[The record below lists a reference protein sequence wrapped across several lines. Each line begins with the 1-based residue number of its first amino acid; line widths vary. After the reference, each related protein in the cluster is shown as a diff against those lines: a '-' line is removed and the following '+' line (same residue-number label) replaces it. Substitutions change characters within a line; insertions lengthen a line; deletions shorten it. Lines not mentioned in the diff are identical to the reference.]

1 MWKSKHGHVFQ
12 NHRCVISS
20 DHSCFVSFILSF
32 QHELSI
38 QHYSATM
45 PVRCDLPI
53 SAAAPA
59 KRRRPRLERA
69 VQHTHAALARTLTK
83 SKEQQ
88 HLHKASGQN
97 PNNMTVTNEHMQAR
111 CTCFHLVSHPA
122 NSNLL
127 RGKTAGLERH
137 RSIIEYHRFGNFEA
151 ETTTTNS
158 RSGCGSRHIGRCRM
172 PEGRVPWH
180 KKRKTGPTKTARLS
194 KIPMLYS
201 I

>member
-1 MWKSKHGHVFQ
+1 MNCLF
-12 NHRCVISS
+12 
-20 DHSCFVSFILSF
+20 
-32 QHELSI
+32 
-38 QHYSATM
+38 SATM

-59 KRRRPRLERA
+59 KRRHPRLERV

-88 HLHKASGQN
+88 HLHKASAQN
-97 PNNMTVTNEHMQAR
+97 ASNMTVTNEHMQAR

-122 NSNLL
+122 NSKGL

-137 RSIIEYHRFGNFEA
+137 RSIIQYPRFGDTEA

-172 PEGRVPWH
+172 PEGSVPWH
-180 KKRKTGPTKTARLS
+180 KKHKTTGPTKTARLS
-194 KIPMLYS
+194 KIPRLWS
-201 I
+201 L